1 MSAAACCWQKNEQ
14 GRKVT
19 NSRPCNSVMNS
30 EPLLKIE
37 NLHAA
42 YPSPEGPL
50 PALHNISLSLDR
62 GQSLGI
68 IGETGSG
75 KTTLARCLMGLL
87 PPGSVG
93 GSIRLAGQE
102 LVGLEENEWRS
113 IRWRRVAMAF
123 QGVGGGFNPV
133 YTIGQQ
139 ISEPMEAHL
148 GLSGKAAKD
157 KAKSLLERVSL
168 PLDRFGFHPHQLSGG
183 EKQRAMIA
191 MALACDPELLI
202 VDEPTTGL
210 DVTTQAHVL
219 HLLARLR
226 AELQLTLI
234 VISHNLAD
242 ITRLADQTAVL
253 YGGRLMELN
262 STPGLVDDPRHPYT
276 WGLLNAYP
284 TMITTKDLRGI
295 RGTPPVP
302 GMVIGGCP
310 FHPRCSQAIPDCAT
324 QVPPLLPVG
333 RNGHRLACIRD
344 GLVTLLEVKGLS
356 KTYAGRGS
364 KLLGHR
370 QQTIA
375 VQNVSLTVRAGEV
388 VAVVGQTGSG
398 KTTLGKMIVG
408 MVKPDAGEVLFE
420 GKSLGQLKGKALQA
434 AQHQI
439 QMIFQEPFEA
449 VSPRLTVGEIVREPL
464 DIQQR
469 GSNTERDAEVNT
481 ALRAVN
487 LPDTPEFKARY
498 VHQLSGGQAQRVV
511 IARTLILSPRLI
523 IADEPVSML
532 DASEQAKVL
541 NLLKHLQNERGIA
554 LLLITHDLA
563 LVRKVADRIIVLHQ
577 GQVVEQ
583 GPSHQIISAPRHP
596 HTRALIEASPTL

>member
-1 MSAAACCWQKNEQ
+1 MP
-14 GRKVT
+14 T
-19 NSRPCNSVMNS
+19 
-30 EPLLKIE
+30 
-37 NLHAA
+37 LHD
-42 YPSPEGPL
+42 
-50 PALHNISLSLDR
+50 ISLELAT

-87 PPGSVG
+87 PPENVQ

-102 LVGLEENEWRS
+102 LVGLAEAEWRGL
-113 IRWRRVAMAF
+113 RWRRVAMAF

-133 YTIGQQ
+133 YTIGRQ
-139 ISEPMEAHL
+139 IIEPMETHL
-148 GLSGKAAKD
+148 GLSGSAAKD
-157 KAKSLLERVSL
+157 KARSLLERVSL
-168 PLDRFGFHPHQLSGG
+168 PLDRFDFYPHQLSGG

-191 MALACDPELLI
+191 MALACDPQLLI

-210 DVTTQAHVL
+210 DVTTQARVL
-219 HLLARLR
+219 ELLARLR
-226 AELQLTLI
+226 DELRLTLI
-234 VISHNLAD
+234 VISHNLVD
-242 ITRLADQTAVL
+242 ITRLAQHTAVL

-262 STPGLVDDPRHPYT
+262 ATPGLVDDPLHPYT

-284 TMITTKDLRGI
+284 TMTTTKDLRGI
-295 RGTPPVP
+295 RGAPPTP
-302 GMVIGGCP
+302 GIVIGGCP
-310 FHPRCSQAIPDCAT
+310 FHPRCSQAIADCAA

-333 RNGHRLACIRD
+333 RNGHRLACIRE
-344 GLVTLLEVKGLS
+344 GLVTLLEVKGLTKS
-356 KTYAGRGS
+356 YAGRGG
-364 KLLGHR
+364 KLLGR
-370 QQTIA
+370 REPVTA
-375 VQNVSLTVRAGEV
+375 VWDVNLAVRAGEV
-388 VAVVGQTGSG
+388 VAIVGQTGSG

-420 GKSLGQLKGKALQA
+420 GQPLGQLKGAALQ
-434 AQHQI
+434 QTQRQI

-464 DIQQR
+464 DIQQLGR
-469 GSNTERDAEVNT
+469 MHEREAEVD
-481 ALRAVN
+481 AGLRAVN
-487 LPDTPEFKARY
+487 LPDSPEFKARY

-511 IARTLILSPRLI
+511 IARALILSPRLI

-563 LVRKVADRIIVLHQ
+563 LVRKVADRIVVLQH

-583 GPSHQIISAPRHP
+583 GPSHQIISNPQHP
-596 HTRALIEASPTL
+596 HTRNLIEASPIL

>member
-1 MSAAACCWQKNEQ
+1 MQFCDPATLQFCYCEMTDQS
-14 GRKVT
+14 
-19 NSRPCNSVMNS
+19 
-30 EPLLKIE
+30 LLKIE
-37 NLHAA
+37 NLYAA
-42 YPSPEGPL
+42 YPSADGPL
-50 PALHNISLSLDR
+50 PTLHDISLELGT
-62 GQSLGI
+62 GQALGI

-87 PPGSVG
+87 PPEHVR

-102 LVGLEENEWRS
+102 LVGLDESEWRGL
-113 IRWRRVAMAF
+113 RWRRVAMAF
-123 QGVGGGFNPV
+123 QGVGGGFNPI

-139 ISEPMEAHL
+139 ISEPMETHL
-148 GLSGKAAKD
+148 GLSGKAAKE
-157 KAKSLLERVSL
+157 KARSLLARVGL
-168 PLDRFGFHPHQLSGG
+168 ALDRFNFHPHQLSGG

-210 DVTTQAHVL
+210 DVSTQAHVL
-219 HLLARLR
+219 NLLARLR
-226 AELQLTLI
+226 AELRFTLI
-234 VISHNLAD
+234 VISHNLVD
-242 ITRLADQTAVL
+242 ITRLTDQTAVL

-262 STPGLVDDPRHPYT
+262 VTPGLVDDPLHPYT

-284 TMITTKDLRGI
+284 TMTTTKDLRGI

-302 GMVIGGCP
+302 GMVIRGCP

-344 GLVTLLEVKGLS
+344 GLVTLLEAKGLT
-356 KTYAGRGS
+356 KTYAGRNRN
-364 KLLGHR
+364 LLSRHE
-370 QQTIA
+370 QVTA
-375 VQNVSLTVRAGEV
+375 VRDVSLTVRAGEV
-388 VAVVGQTGSG
+388 VAIVGQTGSG

-408 MVKPDAGEVLFE
+408 MIKPDAGEVIFE
-420 GKSLGQLKGKALQA
+420 GKPLGQLKGDALQ
-434 AQHQI
+434 QTQRHI

-464 DIQQR
+464 DIQQIGR
-469 GSNTERDAEVNT
+469 PAEREAEVDV

-487 LPDTPEFKARY
+487 LPNTPEFKARY

-511 IARTLILSPRLI
+511 IARSLILSPQLI

-563 LVRKVADRIIVLHQ
+563 LVRKVADRIIVLQH

-583 GPSHQIISAPRHP
+583 GPSHQIISNPQHP
-596 HTRALIEASPTL
+596 HTRALIESSPAL